1 MDTKIKMPIH
11 ILFTSA
17 YFGLALVTLIPT
29 ATASKASLLRYK
41 ALCSFT
47 PISTLILIAL
57 GGLHIYLQNRK
68 TVAN

>member
-1 MDTKIKMPIH
+1 MDTKKKIPVH

-17 YFGLALVTLIPT
+17 YFVLTLVTLIPT
-29 ATASKASLLRYK
+29 TTASRASLLGYK

-47 PISTLILIAL
+47 PISTLILLAL

-68 TVAN
+68 TVAT